1 MSEPDPL
8 DPSATVADT
17 APFFAAWR
25 SWSDAVRPSLTVRD
39 VPYGPTA
46 EETLDLAVPRV
57 GAPLIVFFHGG
68 YWRRL
73 HKDDSTYV
81 VAGFR
86 PHDLAVAVVNYA
98 LAPAV
103 TLEEIVAQARRSLRW
118 LRERAGGYGVD
129 ASRIVVCGHSAGGH
143 LAAMCAVDA
152 PVRAVASIS
161 GLHDLRPLVRSFAQP
176 WLQLDE
182 ARAAALSPALL
193 APAAP
198 TRVLAATGE
207 CETAA
212 FRDQGRALPEAW
224 RRHRCET
231 HYEEPAGDDHFTI
244 VSRLHDPDDALTARI
259 AALAH
264 GP

>member
-1 MSEPDPL
+1 MNEPDPL

-25 SWSDAVRPSLTVRD
+25 AWSDAMRPSLTARD
-39 VPYGPTA
+39 VPYGPSA
-46 EETLDLAVPRV
+46 EETLDLAVPRP

-118 LRERAGGYGVD
+118 LRERAGDFGVD
-129 ASRIVVCGHSAGGH
+129 ASRIVVCGHSAGGQ

-152 PVRAVASIS
+152 PVHAVASIS
-161 GLHDLRPLVRSFAQP
+161 GLHDLRPVARSFAQP
-176 WLQLDE
+176 WLRLDD

-198 TRVLAATGE
+198 TRVLAATGA

-212 FRDQGRALPEAW
+212 FREQGRALPDAWQRYGCEA
-224 RRHRCET
+224 R
-231 HYEEPAGDDHFTI
+231 YEETAGDDHFTI
-244 VSRLHDPDDALTARI
+244 VSRLHDPADALTARI
-259 AALAH
+259 SALAYER
-264 GP
+264 